1 MLRQLRMDV
10 WWPGMQQDVKKFTAS
25 CWACAS
31 ATPTT
36 STPPMAIRSTPE
48 RVWSEVQA
56 DFKGPV
62 GGRYYFHVVIDQLS
76 RWPEVEIVSS
86 TSFNKLK
93 PALERS
99 WALLGI
105 PDRVTHDNGP
115 PYNSREWREY
125 AKEKGFELN
134 PCTPEHPRAN
144 GIVERFMELNPSLLP
159 SSAQASSQV

>member
-1 MLRQLRMDV
+1 MHK
-10 WWPGMQQDVKKFTAS
+10 DVKKFTSS

-86 TSFNKLK
+86 TSFDKLK

-115 PYNSREWREY
+115 PY
-125 AKEKGFELN
+125 
-134 PCTPEHPRAN
+134 
-144 GIVERFMELNPSLLP
+144 I
-159 SSAQASSQV
+159 SQR

>member
-1 MLRQLRMDV
+1 M
-10 WWPGMQQDVKKFTAS
+10 GMSAGGAAEYTVMTVLWGWELQWHKSTGWRELTTHQDVKKFASS

-31 ATPTT
+31 ATPTP
-36 STPPMAIRSTPE
+36 STPPMALRSTPE

-86 TSFNKLK
+86 TSFDKLK

-115 PYNSREWREY
+115 PY
-125 AKEKGFELN
+125 
-134 PCTPEHPRAN
+134 
-144 GIVERFMELNPSLLP
+144 I
-159 SSAQASSQV
+159 SQR